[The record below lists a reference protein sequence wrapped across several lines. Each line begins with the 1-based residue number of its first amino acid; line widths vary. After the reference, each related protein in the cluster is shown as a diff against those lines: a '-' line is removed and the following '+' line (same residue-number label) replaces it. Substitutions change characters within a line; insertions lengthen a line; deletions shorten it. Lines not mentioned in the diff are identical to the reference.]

1 MKNFKLKKHFLWLK
15 NEKGFPYSKFFIKKK
30 KKKKKDFS
38 LPKQTS
44 PILPKMSP
52 QDCV

>member
-15 NEKGFPYSKFFIKKK
+15 NEKDFPLFNFFIF

-38 LPKQTS
+38 LHKQTS
-44 PILPKMSP
+44 PILLPKMSP